1 MIPFRATRTGFSVRR
16 RAFAAVLAIVA
27 LFPAAAA
34 AQGLTLADAVR
45 AAREQ
50 NPDMQAQRNDIHA
63 SRAAVRSARLDFLP
77 SASVNGNLGYT
88 AAGVQRFGSEVFG
101 RRPDYYS
108 SSYTLGLSYDL
119 SGAKLFEP
127 SIARSEERATERR
140 IAGYEAELV
149 ARVTQQYL
157 AALQAREQAEQA
169 AREVER
175 TREHEKLAE
184 ARLELGAGTPLD
196 LSRARVERGRAEAK
210 HLQAA
215 NDHATEMLR
224 LGEAMGRAVEP
235 GTPLT
240 SAFGLFEPRWEA
252 AQLTEWARDAN
263 PTLRAARATA
273 DAARSRVRAARSA
286 YLPTLQ
292 LEVGVRSSVYSAGS
306 VDPLVETRLRQLD
319 SSFRGCQA
327 QRPLWEASG
336 LEAPDCSGL
345 DPSRPEVVD
354 GVRREEEAGN
364 PSFPF
369 GFERQPLT
377 AGLTVSLP
385 VFDGLRRERRVEEA
399 RVAAGDADL
408 AVRARENRLAME
420 VGAGLL
426 AVRTAYGTARLQEEV
441 VGNAAQELRLARE
454 RFRLGAAAAVA
465 VTDAQTSLAEAER
478 ARIDAVY
485 AYHRSLAALEALV
498 GRDLRDSSLAPATV
512 QP

>member
-1 MIPFRATRTGFSVRR
+1 MMSTRKPRAGVPARR
-16 RAFAAVLAIVA
+16 LM
-27 LFPAAAA
+27 LAAALA
-34 AQGLTLADAVR
+34 GAFTPTTAVAQAGLTLADAVR

-63 SRAAVRSARLDFLP
+63 ARAAVRSARMDFLP
-77 SASVNGNLGYT
+77 SASVNGSLGYT

-140 IAGYEAELV
+140 IAGYEADLV

-157 AALQAREQAEQA
+157 VALQAREQAEQA

-175 TREHEKLAE
+175 TRAHEKLAQ

-196 LSRARVERGRAEAK
+196 LSRARVQRGRAEAT
-210 HLQAA
+210 HLQAT
-215 NDHATEMLR
+215 NNHATELLR

-235 GTPLT
+235 GTPLVT
-240 SAFGLFEPRWEA
+240 AFELFEPRWEA
-252 AQLTEWARDAN
+252 ARLVEWAREAN
-263 PTLRAARATA
+263 PTLRAARASA
-273 DAARSRVRAARSA
+273 DAARGRVRAARSE

-292 LEVGVRSSVYSAGS
+292 FDVGVRSSVYSAGS
-306 VDPLVETRLRQLD
+306 VDPLVDTRLRQLGD
-319 SSFRGCQA
+319 AFEGCQA
-327 QRPLWEASG
+327 QRPLWERSE

-345 DPSRPEVVD
+345 NPSDPEVIAA
-354 GVRREEEAGN
+354 VRRDEEAGN

-369 GFERQPLT
+369 GFERQPLS
-377 AGLTVSLP
+377 ASLTVSLP
-385 VFDGLRRERRVEEA
+385 VFNGLRRERRVEEA

-408 AVRARENRLAME
+408 AVRARENKLAAD

-426 AVRTAYGTARLQEEV
+426 AVKTAYGTARLQEEV
-441 VGNAAQELRLARE
+441 VANAAHELRVAQE
-454 RFRLGAAAAVA
+454 RFRLGVAAAVE

-498 GRDLRDSSLAPATV
+498 GRDLRGAAPAAAPA